1 MGIPREQQIRKVMI
15 VEDELDILHL
25 YKDFLRSKGFSVTAC
40 SIIADEVL
48 IDYERYRPDLVI
60 IDYKL
65 PGKKN
70 GSRTREILSEHALA
84 PILLI
89 TAFENVKKEVFADE
103 FFKDKKIQILIKP
116 VKLSRLADI
125 ILGINNQYS
134 DQIHNTAVMSGSLN
148 FVRLGLCLFL
158 NILYL
163 HGFMTPLPIHG

>member
-1 MGIPREQQIRKVMI
+1 MRIPRQQQIRKVMI

-25 YKDFLRSKGFSVTAC
+25 YKDFLRRRGFSVIAC

-48 IDYERYRPDLVI
+48 IDYERYMPDLVI
-60 IDYKL
+60 VDYKL

-70 GSRTREILSEHALA
+70 GLQAVREILGEHALA

-89 TAFENVKKEVFADE
+89 TAFESVKKEVSEDE
-103 FFKDKKIQILIKP
+103 FFRDKRIQILIKP

-134 DQIHNTAVMSGSLN
+134 TESTTLQS
-148 FVRLGLCLFL
+148 
-158 NILYL
+158 
-163 HGFMTPLPIHG
+163 

>member
-1 MGIPREQQIRKVMI
+1 MRIPRQQQIRKVMI

-25 YKDFLRSKGFSVTAC
+25 YKDFLTRRGFSVIAC

-48 IDYERYRPDLVI
+48 IDYERYMPDLVI
-60 IDYKL
+60 VDYKL

-70 GSRTREILSEHALA
+70 GLQAVREILSEHALA

-89 TAFENVKKEVFADE
+89 TAFESVKKEVSEDE
-103 FFKDKKIQILIKP
+103 FFRDKRIQILIKP

-134 DQIHNTAVMSGSLN
+134 TESTTLQS
-148 FVRLGLCLFL
+148 
-158 NILYL
+158 
-163 HGFMTPLPIHG
+163 

>member
-1 MGIPREQQIRKVMI
+1 MI

-25 YKDFLRSKGFSVTAC
+25 YKDFLRRRGFSVIAC

-48 IDYERYRPDLVI
+48 IDYERYMPDLVI
-60 IDYKL
+60 VDYKL

-70 GSRTREILSEHALA
+70 GLQAVREILGEHALA

-89 TAFENVKKEVFADE
+89 TAFESVKKEVSEDE
-103 FFKDKKIQILIKP
+103 FFRDKRIQILIKP

-134 DQIHNTAVMSGSLN
+134 TESTTLQS
-148 FVRLGLCLFL
+148 
-158 NILYL
+158 
-163 HGFMTPLPIHG
+163 

>member
-1 MGIPREQQIRKVMI
+1 MGIPRQQQIRKVMI

-70 GSRTREILSEHALA
+70 GLQAAREILSEHALA

-125 ILGINNQYS
+125 ILGINNQY
-134 DQIHNTAVMSGSLN
+134 NTKSTTLQS
-148 FVRLGLCLFL
+148 
-158 NILYL
+158 
-163 HGFMTPLPIHG
+163 

>member
-1 MGIPREQQIRKVMI
+1 MGIPRPQQIRKVMI

-25 YKDFLRSKGFSVTAC
+25 YKDFLRRKGFSVTAS

-70 GSRTREILSEHALA
+70 GLQAAREILGEHALA
-84 PILLI
+84 PVLLI
-89 TAFENVKKEVFADE
+89 TAFESVKKEVFADE

-125 ILGINNQYS
+125 ILAINNQY
-134 DQIHNTAVMSGSLN
+134 NTKSTTLQS
-148 FVRLGLCLFL
+148 
-158 NILYL
+158 
-163 HGFMTPLPIHG
+163 